1 MHRASLAT
9 GEWPVAWAA
18 RWKRA
23 MARSQPAGHAH
34 VGSSWRAG
42 GSRDT
47 FCRTMRRPG
56 IAGHLGRRQAQ
67 GGQAR
72 LLRTCNRITIVWK
85 TSLRC
90 WALHP
95 AARAS
100 RIWGQQSPA
109 TTPLT
114 RRAQRAAHPSP
125 GARSGRRR
133 LYQRVHKHHACSGL
147 GGAPFEGA
155 GRDRPARQ
163 LPPLQAAARPRAR
176 QQWVHQQHPDDASS
190 PAGEPVGGSAICYA
204 PAPAG
209 LPGPLVAP
217 PAANSAL
224 WES

>member
-1 MHRASLAT
+1 MHGKRAGSDPWLVPSQRGTLMRAAAGGREAAEIWPHCAAVGYRRAS
-9 GEWPVAWAA
+9 WA
-18 RWKRA
+18 
-23 MARSQPAGHAH
+23 PAGTR
-34 VGSSWRAG
+34 RAG
-42 GSRDT
+42 VAVRDLQTDRKCKDGIPEVLGFASGS
-47 FCRTMRRPG
+47 PG
-56 IAGHLGRRQAQ
+56 QQDL
-67 GGQAR
+67 
-72 LLRTCNRITIVWK
+72 
-85 TSLRC
+85 
-90 WALHP
+90 
-95 AARAS
+95 
-100 RIWGQQSPA
+100 GQQSPP

-125 GARSGRRR
+125 RARSGRRR
-133 LYQRVHKHHACSGL
+133 VYQRVHKHHACSGL